1 MSSRFAF
8 IPGSSDDRLSAMI
21 LPIYEIADAL
31 VAAVQAPRSRVL
43 VHAPTGSGKSTQ
55 IPQILH
61 AAGLTT
67 TGGIVVLQPR
77 RLAAR
82 MLADRVASETHG
94 RTGGLVGYQIRLDN
108 RTSRDTRIRF
118 VTEGI
123 LLRQMI
129 ADPTLA
135 GIKVVIFDEFH
146 ERHLYGD
153 ITLARALELQDS
165 TRPDLVII
173 VMSATLET
181 GKLEDYLAPCT
192 LLASDGRMHPVTH
205 EYLTQSV
212 GPDYPIWDL
221 AADEL
226 DRLLA
231 KTTGDALVF
240 MPGAYEIQRTIE
252 AIRRTSRGA
261 GLIVLPLH
269 GELSAADQD
278 AAVSRQTARKVVV
291 ATNVAETSLTIDGI
305 TVVVDSGLARVAKFD
320 PQRGI
325 NTLLIEKISRASS
338 DQRAG
343 RAGRTAPGHCLRL
356 WTLREHELRAAQ
368 ELPEVRRLDL
378 SEVVLTLKAGGIDD
392 VASFRWLERPEAK
405 GLERAENLLA
415 DLGAIEGAHGPIT
428 ALGRRML
435 AFPVHPRYARMFLMA
450 QELGCVRGCALL
462 SAITQGRGILLRS
475 QGRKMDDLR
484 DDILGSEADSD
495 FFLAIRAWR
504 YAVKAGPDRS
514 RQLGIHYATAQQVQQ
529 LFDQFLRI
537 AGDEKLDVSE
547 RPMDGEALAKCLLA
561 GFSDQ
566 VARRMDGG
574 TLQCELVHARRGV
587 LARESA
593 VQKHPLLVIGE
604 IREIEGR
611 DKELNTL
618 LTLAT
623 AIREEWLREM
633 FPADFTEETAARF
646 DPGLRRVVAE
656 TTRRFRDLILDKPKA
671 SPPPPG
677 EAARVLAAEVV
688 AGRLVLEN
696 WDHSVEQWILRLNR
710 LAAWAPEFL
719 LPPLSQEDRITLV
732 EQLCLGAT
740 GYKEIKEK
748 PVWPVVKSWL
758 SRAQLE
764 MLETHAPEKIDLPG
778 LAKPRSIKLTYAET
792 GPPTLAARIQDL
804 FGVERDLTICMGRVP
819 VLIQVLAPNHRPVQI
834 TQSLAT
840 FWRES
845 YPGLKQQLQR
855 KYPRHEW
862 R

>member
-1 MSSRFAF
+1 M
-8 IPGSSDDRLSAMI
+8 
-21 LPIYEIADAL
+21 LPIYEISDAI
-31 VAAVQAPRSRVL
+31 VAAARLPKARLLVQ
-43 VHAPTGSGKSTQ
+43 APTGSGKSTQ

-61 AAGLTT
+61 VAGLTQS
-67 TGGIVVLQPR
+67 GQIVLLQPR

-82 MLADRVASETHG
+82 MLADRVAYEMKVK
-94 RTGGLVGYQIRLDN
+94 TGGLVGYQIRLEN
-108 RTSRDTRIRF
+108 RTSAETKIRF

-129 ADPTLA
+129 HDPSLS
-135 GIKVVIFDEFH
+135 GIQVVVFDEFH

-153 ITLARALELQDS
+153 ITLARALDLQDT
-165 TRPDLVII
+165 TRPDLVIV
-173 VMSATLET
+173 VMSATLDT
-181 GKLEDYLAPCT
+181 VKLEDYLAPCT
-192 LLASDGRMHPVTH
+192 VLTSEGRTHPVEI
-205 EYLTQSV
+205 EYLDKPV

-226 DRLLA
+226 DRLLG
-231 KTTGDALVF
+231 KTSGDALVF

-252 AIRRTSRGA
+252 AIRRTSRGV
-261 GLIVLPLH
+261 LVLPLH
-269 GELSAADQD
+269 GELPAAEQD
-278 AAVSRQTARKVVV
+278 AAVSKHDVRKVVV
-291 ATNVAETSLTIDGI
+291 STNVAETSLTIDGI
-305 TVVVDSGLARVAKFD
+305 TIVVDCGLARVAKFD

-325 NTLLIEKISRASS
+325 NTLLVEKISRSS
-338 DQRAG
+338 ADQRAG
-343 RAGRTAPGHCLRL
+343 RAGRTAPGRCLRL
-356 WTLREHELRAAQ
+356 WTAHEHSLRAPQ
-368 ELPEVRRLDL
+368 DLPEVKRLDL
-378 SEVVLTLKAGGIDD
+378 SEVVLTLKAGNVRNIHD
-392 VASFRWLERPEAK
+392 FRWLEKPDAK
-405 GLERAENLLA
+405 GLQRAEDLLV
-415 DLGAIEGAHGPIT
+415 DLGAVEREIIT
-428 ALGRRML
+428 PLGRRML

-462 SAITQGRGILLRS
+462 AAMTQGRGILLRS

-484 DDILGSEADSD
+484 DDILGSEAESD

-514 RQLGIHYATAQQVQQ
+514 KQLGIHYATAKQIQQ

-537 AGDEKLDVSE
+537 ATDEKLDVTES
-547 RPMDGEALAKCLLA
+547 PMNGEALAKCLLA

-566 VARRMDGG
+566 VARRMDSG

-587 LARESA
+587 LARESV

-623 AIREEWLREM
+623 AIQEDWLREM
-633 FPADFTEETAARF
+633 FPADFSDSTSIRF
-646 DPGLRRVVAE
+646 DPIQRRVIAE
-656 TTRRFRDLILDKPKA
+656 TSRRFRDLTLEKPKA

-677 EAARVLAAEVV
+677 EAARVLAEEVV

-696 WDHSVEQWILRLNR
+696 WDHTVEQWILRLNR
-710 LAAWAPEFL
+710 LTEWAPEL
-719 LPPLSQEDRITLV
+719 NLTPITQEDRTTLI
-732 EQLCLGAT
+732 EQLCLGAV

-748 PVWPVVKSWL
+748 PVWPTVKSWL
-758 SRAQLE
+758 SRMQLDW
-764 MLETHAPEKIDLPG
+764 LDTHAPEKIELPG
-778 LAKPRSIKLTYAET
+778 LAKPRSIKLVYAET
-792 GPPTLAARIQDL
+792 GLPTLAARIQDL

-819 VLIQVLAPNHRPVQI
+819 VLIQVLAPNHRPVQV
-834 TQSLAT
+834 TQSLTT
-840 FWRES
+840 FWKES
-845 YPGLKQQLQR
+845 YPVLKQQLQR

>member
-1 MSSRFAF
+1 MK
-8 IPGSSDDRLSAMI
+8 
-21 LPIYEIADAL
+21 LPIHEISEAL
-31 VAAVQAPRSRVL
+31 VAAVHLPKARIL
-43 VHAPTGSGKSTQ
+43 VQAPTGSGKSTQ

-61 AAGLTT
+61 AAGLTA
-67 TGGIVVLQPR
+67 TGQIVLLQPR

-82 MLADRVASETHG
+82 MLADRVAHELG
-94 RTGGLVGYQIRLDN
+94 EKTGALVGYQIRLEN
-108 RTSRDTRIRF
+108 RTSSETRIRF

-129 ADPTLA
+129 HDPSLR
-135 GIKVVIFDEFH
+135 GVQVVIFDEFH

-153 ITLARALELQDS
+153 ITLARALDLQDT
-165 TRPDLVII
+165 TRPDLVVI
-173 VMSATLET
+173 VMSATLDT
-181 GKLEDYLAPCT
+181 ARLEEYLTPCT
-192 LLASDGRMHPVTH
+192 VLTSEGRMHPVKI
-205 EYLTQSV
+205 EYLDKPV

-226 DRLLA
+226 DRLLGE
-231 KTTGDALVF
+231 TTGDALVF
-240 MPGAYEIQRTIE
+240 MPGAFEIARTIE
-252 AIRRTSRGA
+252 AVRRTSRGA

-269 GELSAADQD
+269 GELPAPDQD
-278 AAVSRQTARKVVV
+278 AAVSKHPARKVVV
-291 ATNVAETSLTIDGI
+291 STNVAETSLTIDGI
-305 TVVVDSGLARVAKFD
+305 TIVVDAGLARVAKFD

-325 NTLLIEKISRASS
+325 NTLLVEKISRSS
-338 DQRAG
+338 AEQRAG
-343 RAGRTAPGHCLRL
+343 RAGRTAPGRCLRL
-356 WTLREHELRAAQ
+356 WTAHEHTLRSAQ
-368 ELPEVRRLDL
+368 DLPEVKRLDL
-378 SEVVLTLKAGGIDD
+378 SEVVLTLKAGG
-392 VASFRWLERPEAK
+392 VRNVREFRWLEKPETK
-405 GLERAENLLA
+405 GLQRAEDLLV
-415 DLGAIEGAHGPIT
+415 DLGAVDPKEQTIT
-428 ALGRRML
+428 PLGRRML

-462 SAITQGRGILLRS
+462 SAMTQGRGIILRS

-484 DDILGSEADSD
+484 DDILGSEGESD

-514 RQLGIHYATAQQVQQ
+514 KQLGIHYATARQIQQ

-537 AGDEKLDVSE
+537 AADEKLDVTE

-566 VARRMDGG
+566 VARRMDSG
-574 TLQCELVHARRGV
+574 TLQCELVHGRRGV
-587 LARESA
+587 LARESV

-623 AIREEWLREM
+623 AIEEDWLREM
-633 FPADFTEETAARF
+633 FPTDFSEETLVRF
-646 DPGLRRVVAE
+646 DPVQRRVVAE
-656 TTRRFRDLILDKPKA
+656 TSRRFRDLTLEKPRA

-677 EAARVLAAEVV
+677 EAARVLAEEVV

-696 WDHSVEQWILRLNR
+696 WDHSVEQWIIRLNR
-710 LAAWAPEFL
+710 LSEWAPDFA
-719 LPPLSQEDRITLV
+719 LPPLTTEDRTTLV
-732 EQLCLGAT
+732 EQLCLGAV
-740 GYKEIKEK
+740 GYKDIKEK
-748 PVWPVVKSWL
+748 PVWPTVRSWL
-758 SRAQLE
+758 GKGQQELLE
-764 MLETHAPEKIDLPG
+764 IHAPEKIELPG
-778 LAKPRSIKLTYAET
+778 LAKPRSLKLVYAET

-804 FGVERDLTICMGRVP
+804 FGVERDLAICMGRVP
-819 VLIQVLAPNHRPVQI
+819 VLIQVLAPNHRPVQV

-840 FWRES
+840 FWKES
-845 YPGLKQQLQR
+845 YPVLKEQLQR

>member
-1 MSSRFAF
+1 M
-8 IPGSSDDRLSAMI
+8 
-21 LPIYEIADAL
+21 LPIYEISAAIAAAARRPKARLL
-31 VAAVQAPRSRVL
+31 VQ
-43 VHAPTGSGKSTQ
+43 APTGSGKSTQ

-61 AAGLTT
+61 QSGLTQ
-67 TGGIVVLQPR
+67 TGQIVLLQPR

-82 MLADRVASETHG
+82 MLADRVAHEMG
-94 RTGGLVGYQIRLDN
+94 EKTGGLVGYQIRLEN
-108 RTSRDTRIRF
+108 RTSAATKIRF

-129 ADPTLA
+129 HDPSLS
-135 GIKVVIFDEFH
+135 GVQVVVFDEFH

-153 ITLARALELQDS
+153 ITLARALDLQDT
-165 TRPDLVII
+165 TRPDLVIV
-173 VMSATLET
+173 VMSATLDT
-181 GKLEDYLAPCT
+181 VKLEDYLAPCT
-192 LLASDGRMHPVTH
+192 VLTSEGRMHPVEI
-205 EYLTQSV
+205 EYLDKPV
-212 GPDYPIWDL
+212 GPEYPIWDL

-226 DRLLA
+226 DRLLG
-231 KTTGDALVF
+231 KTPGDALVF

-252 AIRRTSRGA
+252 AIRRTSRGV
-261 GLIVLPLH
+261 LVLPLH
-269 GELSAADQD
+269 GELPAADQD
-278 AAVSRQTARKVVV
+278 AAVSKHDVRKVVV
-291 ATNVAETSLTIDGI
+291 STNVAETSLTIDGI
-305 TVVVDSGLARVAKFD
+305 TIVVDSGLARVAKFD

-325 NTLLIEKISRASS
+325 NTLLVEKISRSS
-338 DQRAG
+338 ADQRAG
-343 RAGRTAPGHCLRL
+343 RAGRTAPGRCLRL
-356 WTLREHELRAAQ
+356 WTAHEHSLRAPQ
-368 ELPEVRRLDL
+368 DLPEVKRLDL
-378 SEVVLTLKAGGIDD
+378 SEVVLTLKAGD
-392 VASFRWLERPEAK
+392 VRNVHDFRWLEKPEAK
-405 GLERAENLLA
+405 GLQRAENLLV
-415 DLGAIEGAHGPIT
+415 DLGAVDHEMIT
-428 ALGRRML
+428 PLGRRML

-462 SAITQGRGILLRS
+462 AAMTQGRGILLRS

-484 DDILGSEADSD
+484 DDILGSEAESD

-514 RQLGIHYATAQQVQQ
+514 KQLGIHYATARQIQQ

-537 AGDEKLDVSE
+537 AADEKLDITE
-547 RPMDGEALAKCLLA
+547 TPMNGEALAKCLLA

-566 VARRMDGG
+566 VARRMDSG

-587 LARESA
+587 LARDSV

-623 AIREEWLREM
+623 AIQEDWLREM
-633 FPADFTEETAARF
+633 FPADFSESTSVRF
-646 DPGLRRVVAE
+646 DPTQRRVIAE
-656 TTRRFRDLILDKPKA
+656 TSRRFRDLTLEKPKA

-677 EAARVLAAEVV
+677 EAARVLAEEVV

-696 WDHSVEQWILRLNR
+696 WDHTVEQWIIRLNR
-710 LAAWAPEFL
+710 LAEWAPEL
-719 LPPLSQEDRITLV
+719 ALPALTLEDRTTLI
-732 EQLCLGAT
+732 EQLCLGAV

-748 PVWPVVKSWL
+748 SVWPTVKSWL
-758 SRAQLE
+758 SRVQLDW
-764 MLETHAPEKIDLPG
+764 LDTHAPEKIELPG
-778 LAKPRSIKLTYAET
+778 LAKPRAIKLVYAET

-819 VLIQVLAPNHRPVQI
+819 VLIQVLAPNHRPVQV
-834 TQSLAT
+834 TQSLTT
-840 FWRES
+840 FWKES
-845 YPGLKQQLQR
+845 YPLLKQQLQR

>member
-1 MSSRFAF
+1 MT
-8 IPGSSDDRLSAMI
+8 
-21 LPIYEIADAL
+21 LPIYEIADAI
-31 VAAVQAPRSRVL
+31 VAAARRPKARLL

-61 AAGLTT
+61 RAGLTE
-67 TGGIVVLQPR
+67 TGQIVLLQPR

-82 MLADRVASETHG
+82 MLADRVASEMSVK
-94 RTGGLVGYQIRLDN
+94 TGSLVGYQIRLEN
-108 RTSRDTRIRF
+108 RTSEQTRIRF

-129 ADPTLA
+129 HDPHLR
-135 GIKVVIFDEFH
+135 GIQVVVFDEFH

-153 ITLARALELQDS
+153 ITLARALDLQET
-165 TRPDLVII
+165 TRPDLVIV

-181 GKLEDYLAPCT
+181 GKLEDYLSPCDVLT
-192 LLASDGRMHPVTH
+192 SEGRMHPVDIH
-205 EYLTQSV
+205 YLDKPV

-226 DRLLA
+226 DKLLA

-252 AIRRTSRGA
+252 AIRRTSRGV
-261 GLIVLPLH
+261 LVLPLH
-269 GELSAADQD
+269 GELPAADQD
-278 AAVSRQTARKVVV
+278 AAVSKHDTRKVVV
-291 ATNVAETSLTIDGI
+291 STNVAETSLTIDGI
-305 TVVVDSGLARVAKFD
+305 TIVVDAGLARVAKFD

-325 NTLLIEKISRASS
+325 NTLLVEKISRSS
-338 DQRAG
+338 ADQRAG
-343 RAGRTAPGHCLRL
+343 RAGRTAPGRCLRL
-356 WTLREHELRAAQ
+356 WTSHEHTLRAPQ
-368 ELPEVRRLDL
+368 DLPEVKRLDL
-378 SEVVLTLKAGGIDD
+378 SEVVLTLKAGD
-392 VASFRWLERPEAK
+392 VRNIQDFRWLEKPDAR
-405 GLERAENLLA
+405 GLQRAEDLLV
-415 DLGAIEGAHGPIT
+415 DLGAVDRAEQTIT
-428 ALGRRML
+428 PLGRRML

-462 SAITQGRGILLRS
+462 AAMTQGRGILLRS

-484 DDILGSEADSD
+484 DDILGSEAESD

-514 RQLGIHYATAQQVQQ
+514 KQLGIHYATARQIQQ

-537 AGDEKLDVSE
+537 AADEKLDVSE
-547 RPMDGEALAKCLLA
+547 SPMNGEALAKCLLA

-566 VARRMDGG
+566 VARRMDSG

-587 LARESA
+587 LARESV

-623 AIREEWLREM
+623 AIQEDWLREL
-633 FPADFTEETAARF
+633 FPADFSESTIARF
-646 DPGLRRVVAE
+646 DPIQRRVIAE
-656 TTRRFRDLILDKPKA
+656 TSRRFRDLTLEKPKA
-671 SPPPPG
+671 GVPPPG
-677 EAARVLAAEVV
+677 DAARVLAEEVV

-696 WDHSVEQWILRLNR
+696 WDHAVEQWIIRLNR
-710 LAAWAPEFL
+710 LAEWAPDFG
-719 LPPLSQEDRITLV
+719 LPPLTLEDRTTLV
-732 EQLCLGAT
+732 EQLCLGAM
-740 GYKEIKEK
+740 GYKDIKEK
-748 PVWPVVKSWL
+748 SVWPTVKSWL
-758 SRAQLE
+758 SRSQLE
-764 MLETHAPEKIDLPG
+764 LLDTHAPEKIDLPG
-778 LAKPRSIKLTYAET
+778 LAKPRAIKLVYAET

-804 FGVERDLTICMGRVP
+804 FGVERDLTVCMGRVP
-819 VLIQVLAPNHRPVQI
+819 VLIQVLAPNHRPVQV
-834 TQSLAT
+834 TQSLTT
-840 FWRES
+840 FWKES
-845 YPGLKQQLQR
+845 YPVLKQQLQR